1 MCVAKIVYCDHYIL
15 TPYQCY
21 SIQYILLEYLKYYN
35 IQFRDAPCLGV
46 HMILHTQHSIWRD
59 ILSWFL
65 YTSSTT
71 PWAQASGKKG
81 TLRNDRAGGYSCAQD
96 TAVVRSPRCM
106 QIAFI

>member
-35 IQFRDAPCLGV
+35 IQFCDAPCLGV

-59 ILSWFL
+59 TLSWFL
-65 YTSSTT
+65 YASSTT
-71 PWAQASGKKG
+71 PWAQAS
-81 TLRNDRAGGYSCAQD
+81 
-96 TAVVRSPRCM
+96 
-106 QIAFI
+106 